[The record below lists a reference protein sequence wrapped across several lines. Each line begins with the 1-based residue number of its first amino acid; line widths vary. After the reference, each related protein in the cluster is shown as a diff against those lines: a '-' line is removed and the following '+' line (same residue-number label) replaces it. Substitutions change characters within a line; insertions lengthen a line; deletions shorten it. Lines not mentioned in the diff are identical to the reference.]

1 LRLASLITAHHTRFA
16 HHTRS
21 LLPEDSW
28 EGEEGFTAVC
38 YEEGGFVMTP
48 GQAQRAD
55 RPGWF
60 RICIGWNSVEVLQVG
75 MDRLASVCEG
85 IRGRGWV
92 DLEVEE
98 REDVTPSGV
107 RRRGSSFI
115 GD

>member
-1 LRLASLITAHHTRFA
+1 M
-16 HHTRS
+16 
-21 LLPEDSW
+21 
-28 EGEEGFTAVC
+28 C

-48 GQAQRAD
+48 GQAQRAS

-60 RICIGWNSVEVLQVG
+60 RICIGWNSIDVLQVG
-75 MDRLASVCEG
+75 MARLASVCEG